1 MEEQLNEMSEEIAE
15 MRAKRRGSLG
25 RDSITSSSFMGR
37 RMSVAAAGAPG
48 ASPALRRRSVA
59 LDGAGGEL
67 RKASIAPGTPG
78 LSRRRDSFRRRA

>member
-37 RMSVAAAGAPG
+37 RSSVAAAGAPG
-48 ASPALRRRSVA
+48 AAPPRRRRSAA
-59 LDGAGGEL
+59 LAGAGGEL
-67 RKASIAPGTPG
+67 RKASIAA
-78 LSRRRDSFRRRA
+78 S